1 MLEMLSRASPA
12 LQAKLGDALGRVIE
26 LRAKLQADDELN
38 ACWLAV
44 KRFQSARLYRTYPD
58 HLANP
63 RYREACEFFLDELYG
78 PRDFGRRDVEAQRVV
93 PKLAKMLPGRAI
105 EVLLLAVEL
114 DELSEELDAGLARE
128 IGRAA
133 GDELTDAEYAQAYP
147 RVGTRAQRERQ
158 IELVDNVGAS
168 LDRLARIP
176 MLAPMLGMMKGP
188 AEAMGYGHLH
198 HFLHRG
204 FHAFAKMGGAREFL
218 ATVNRRESVI
228 NARLFAREPDPFRS
242 VD

>member
-12 LQAKLGDALGRVIE
+12 LQAKLSDALGRVIE
-26 LRAKLQADDELN
+26 LRAKLHANDELN

-44 KRFQSARLYRTYPD
+44 KRFQSARLGRTYPD

-63 RYREACEFFLDELYG
+63 RYREACEFFLEELYG
-78 PRDFGRRDVEAQRVV
+78 PRDFEQRDVEAQRVV

-114 DELSEELDAGLARE
+114 DELSEELDVGLARE
-128 IGRAA
+128 IRRAK
-133 GDELTDAEYAQAYP
+133 GDEITDEEYAQAYP
-147 RVGTRAQRERQ
+147 KVGTRAKRERQ
-158 IELVDNVGAS
+158 IELVNDVGGA
-168 LDRLARIP
+168 LDKLARIP
-176 MLAPMLGMMKGP
+176 MLSPMLGIMKGP

-204 FHAFAKMGGAREFL
+204 FHAFARMGGAREFL
-218 ATVNRRESVI
+218 ATVNRREKVI
-228 NARLFAREPDPFRS
+228 NARLFAREPDPFRP
-242 VD
+242 VA